1 MNVELSG
8 LFTDAVRRV
17 APLAQ
22 EKKLACSFDWR
33 GPGTVARC
41 DAAAMQSSLHRLLC
55 AALDLVEV
63 GFLVFYAETR
73 LLRPRKCQLVVKAAG
88 TGLLASE
95 ARIAAVLDRLLM
107 VEDGPPVHG
116 GRPRLHR
123 AQGVCPSTGANV
135 QFASLPSEGALFS
148 VEWLL
153 PVDTVH
159 EPAAGVD
166 ANQARAWVIHDD
178 EVAAQSL
185 VRRLQRLGWA
195 TTIFDAPAP
204 AARRLRALAPSNARP
219 ALLIAMESAAVSP
232 SSVQALRADLPAGTQ
247 AVYGA
252 LAGSPTLGRDG
263 AVPGFAVSV
272 HPFSPG
278 ELRAMTQWLSPA
290 RADASGQTRP
300 APLSI
305 DDRPTL
311 QVVDDNEIARV
322 AAAGLASSLGYDVG
336 TAANGME
343 AIEQCRRLHPAVV
356 LMDLELPR
364 MEGIRTARWLRELER
379 AGSIAPCR
387 IIASTADSDAATER
401 VCKSAGMDGHLAKP
415 LSMPLLRA
423 ELRRLCASPSM
434 SASPL

>member
-1 MNVELSG
+1 MNVELSE

-33 GPGTVARC
+33 GPGPVARC

-73 LLRPRKCQLVVKAAG
+73 LLRPRKCQLIVKAAG

-95 ARIAAVLDRLLM
+95 ARIAAVLERLALA
-107 VEDGPPVHG
+107 EDGPPVLA

-123 AQGVCPSTGANV
+123 AQGVCPSTGASV

-148 VEWLL
+148 IEWLL
-153 PVDTVH
+153 PVDIVH
-159 EPAAGVD
+159 EPAAGLD

-195 TTIFDAPAP
+195 TTVFDAPAP
-204 AARRLRALAPSNARP
+204 AARRLRALGPSNARP
-219 ALLIAMESAAVSP
+219 SLLIAMECATVSP
-232 SSVQALRADLPAGTQ
+232 SSVQALWPDLRAGTQ
-247 AVYGA
+247 AVYAA
-252 LAGSPTLGRDG
+252 LAGSSTLGRDD
-263 AVPGFAVSV
+263 AVPGFSVSV
-272 HPFSPG
+272 HPFSPSD
-278 ELRAMTQWLSPA
+278 LRAMTQHLSPA
-290 RADASGQTRP
+290 RPDASGQSEP
-300 APLSI
+300 APLSF

-311 QVVDDNEIARV
+311 LIVGDNEVARV
-322 AAAGLASSLGYDVG
+322 ATAGLAVSLGYEVS
-336 TAANGME
+336 TAADGME

-364 MEGIRTARWLRELER
+364 MDGIRTARWLRELER

-387 IIASTADSDAATER
+387 IIASTADSDAATELA
-401 VCKSAGMDGHLAKP
+401 CKSAGMDGHLAKP

-423 ELRRLCASPSM
+423 ELRRLCAAPL